1 MGKVKGSLLEEF
13 QSLDSGEVLGKL
25 FEEDIAK
32 KLSLKEEFL
41 HKVREDEIK

>member
-1 MGKVKGSLLEEF
+1 MGKVKVSLLEEI
-13 QSLDSGEVLGKL
+13 QSLDSREVLGQL
-25 FEEDIAK
+25 FEEDYAK